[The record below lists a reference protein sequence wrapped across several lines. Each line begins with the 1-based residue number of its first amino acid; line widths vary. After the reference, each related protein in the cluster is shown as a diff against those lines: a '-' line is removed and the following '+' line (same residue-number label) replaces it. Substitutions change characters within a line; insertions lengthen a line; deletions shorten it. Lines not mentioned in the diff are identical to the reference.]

1 MFGQRLEADIVREM
15 VAYDEELKVNYT
27 IYQRLLRALTNK
39 DYIALKRYLHTSNS
53 SLLSRY
59 MRTSIR
65 TLKKYLPY
73 IKNSFHYP
81 YRSEEHTSELQS
93 RGHRVCRLLL
103 DKIKQKPLA
112 L

>member
-73 IKNSFHYP
+73 KIGRAS
-81 YRSEEHTSELQS
+81 
-93 RGHRVCRLLL
+93 CREIVEVNERMEAVRR
-103 DKIKQKPLA
+103 KSTQTR
-112 L
+112 